1 VVLDTS
7 AKGNYPNGPRA
18 KRAAYGFY
26 EAMLGRSVTTLLSIF
41 ATLAIVALGS
51 GAPLVLQA
59 LHVDVPSTA
68 FVHESDDPTT
78 ASSAVPVQ
86 PAVAAVNPARP
97 VAPVGFHASWV
108 SQSGPTSLAGDQTAT
123 MTVRFRNTGAAT
135 WVRGVPGQQ
144 ANLGVSG
151 EGSELSSNWPSADRV
166 AVQAEP
172 VVPPGSVATFS
183 FAVRAPTVPGGYRL
197 DLRPVIDGTTWMENE
212 GVYVS
217 VNSEGIDAR
226 GAAIASMLAPAVLPV
241 FAILVVV
248 TMLFLLLRRVVAL
261 GRSRLA
267 SAAGR

>member
-1 VVLDTS
+1 M
-7 AKGNYPNGPRA
+7 GPQPTVRQTA
-18 KRAAYGFY
+18 FIM
-26 EAMLGRSVTTLLSIF
+26 AMLGRSATTLLSMF

-51 GAPLVLQA
+51 GAPLVLQT
-59 LHVDVPSTA
+59 LHVDVPLAA
-68 FVHESDDPTT
+68 FVHQPEDQST

-86 PAVAAVNPARP
+86 PAVAAVNPAQP
-97 VAPVGFHASWV
+97 VAAGGFHARWV

-123 MTVRFRNTGAAT
+123 MTVRFRNTGTAT
-135 WVRGVPGQQ
+135 WVRGVTGQQ

-151 EGSELSSNWPSADRV
+151 EGSELWSNWPSADRV

-183 FAVRAPTVPGGYRL
+183 FAVRAPTAAGGYRL

-217 VNSEGIDAR
+217 VNSGGIDAR
-226 GAAIASMLAPAVLPV
+226 GAAIASMLAPSVLPA